1 MHLQSLEPR
10 CRSLRW
16 ARGWSDIEQRCL
28 PTRGLLAGADPIRDG
43 LQGSLELGAAA
54 KGSSIAYGARRAGER
69 RATRGSGRD
78 HGCPPKS
85 RHWCAP
91 TVDLR
96 KPFR

>member
-1 MHLQSLEPR
+1 MHLQSLEPC
-10 CRSLRW
+10 CRSLRRT
-16 ARGWSDIEQRCL
+16 RGWSDMSNAVF
-28 PTRGLLAGADPIRDG
+28 LLAGADPIRDG
-43 LQGSLELGAAA
+43 LEGSLELGAAA

-78 HGCPPKS
+78 HGYPPKS